1 MVADGRLSD
10 VGNMVFEYVERLRV
24 SLLDRRVAMAVD
36 GLLSQPPL
44 DPDDCVV
51 DVRLLGRG
59 LLAANEFGVLLHGF
73 VVFGSRALS

>member
-1 MVADGRLSD
+1 
-10 VGNMVFEYVERLRV
+10 
-24 SLLDRRVAMAVD
+24 MAVD

-59 LLAANEFGVLLHGF
+59 LLAANEFGVLLHSF